1 MPRKSSKSL
10 YDEKKKLWEKIKSL
24 DAHILRGT
32 VVVLKRPCTYPGC
45 KKCKEGIRH
54 PADYLSL
61 SKKGKTEL
69 LYLSRKIKPEAE
81 KQVENWKRFQE
92 LAERIS
98 DINRMILKLKKRKM
112 QG

>member
-10 YDEKKKLWEKIKSL
+10 YDERKILWGKIKDL
-24 DAHILRGT
+24 EANILRGS

-45 KKCKEGIRH
+45 KKCKEGIKH
-54 PADYLSL
+54 PADYLSV

-69 LYLSRKIKPEAE
+69 LYLSKKIKPEAE
-81 KQVENWKRFQE
+81 KGVKNWKRFQE

-98 DINRMILKLKKRKM
+98 DINRMILKLNKRKM
-112 QG
+112 KG